1 MYIVLIDMAKVDY
14 SSTLTLTA
22 KEIECFLCTLPF
34 TFSCSVCTEDNMR
47 GKRGWHLRVSR
58 AQGFLSKNLSAKRIH
73 AFRFT
78 TQIIGPNAVVV
89 MIHWNRDLV

>member
-1 MYIVLIDMAKVDY
+1 
-14 SSTLTLTA
+14 
-22 KEIECFLCTLPF
+22 
-34 TFSCSVCTEDNMR
+34 MR